1 MENEPVMY
9 LVLVHDITSE
19 TNTMRLREDF
29 LQNASH
35 ELKTPITSIRGYAE
49 TLSHRASQEQES
61 RFLQAILR
69 NTERMERIIEDMVII
84 SSIESRAFP
93 FQPVTMKLSDY
104 LEQLRPL
111 VMGNLE
117 RKSQT
122 LEIKLTLEDCTVFAD
137 PLLLEHLFVNLI
149 ANASRHSPEGTAI
162 EVWGEPESENHVLLT
177 VADRGP
183 GIPPDLVEK
192 VFERF
197 FRADR
202 NRSRSEGGTGL
213 GLSIVRQITRI
224 HGGKAWAEN
233 RPAGGAA
240 FRIRLPIRVRNLAST
255 SA

>member
-1 MENEPVMY
+1 M
-9 LVLVHDITSE
+9 
-19 TNTMRLREDF
+19 
-29 LQNASH
+29 
-35 ELKTPITSIRGYAE
+35 
-49 TLSHRASQEQES
+49 
-61 RFLQAILR
+61 
-69 NTERMERIIEDMVII
+69 
-84 SSIESRAFP
+84 
-93 FQPVTMKLSDY
+93 
-104 LEQLRPL
+104 
-111 VMGNLE
+111 
-117 RKSQT
+117 
-122 LEIKLTLEDCTVFAD
+122 
-137 PLLLEHLFVNLI
+137 
-149 ANASRHSPEGTAI
+149 
-162 EVWGEPESENHVLLT
+162 ENHVLLT